1 MFRNR
6 IPPTAATMP
15 VKSSPSPSP
24 KPDYLQKRILPNKS
38 RLQTEDFNV
47 LLLGQTQSGKS
58 TFIEA
63 VKKYADPDYVVDYE
77 KIGDSVNS
85 CTKEVSKST
94 VLTDLPITGVLRMT
108 EPDPV
113 AIKVES
119 LLQDNSNFDNFE
131 DTINERKNLH
141 IVRTKSSN
149 SRTQYRFNFYE
160 DGKLHAK
167 LYTTRAL
174 FYRIPISSRKSQLLY
189 LKGILPGVEEEHARY
204 SREHESEKAQIKDLV
219 DLNKLHTRLI
229 SRLSSEK
236 LKPDLFQKLV
246 KEKAYTGDTPTSA
259 VAVEKIYLEMILND
273 KREILERTVESWSEK
288 LKEINGK

>member
-1 MFRNR
+1 
-6 IPPTAATMP
+6 MP

-149 SRTQYRFNFYE
+149 SRTQYRFNLFDTPGLNDTHGE
-160 DGKLHAK
+160 DEAHIA
-167 LYTTRAL
+167 
-174 FYRIPISSRKSQLLY
+174 RIFETLTVAGNI
-189 LKGILPGVEEEHARY
+189 H
-204 SREHESEKAQIKDLV
+204 LV
-219 DLNKLHTRLI
+219 LI
-229 SRLSSEK
+229 TVGQGPFTEG
-236 LKPDLFQKLV
+236 FQKAIKCYFDMFPEFQGLI
-246 KEKAYTGDTPTSA
+246 AF
-259 VAVEKIYLEMILND
+259 
-273 KREILERTVESWSEK
+273 
-288 LKEINGK
+288 